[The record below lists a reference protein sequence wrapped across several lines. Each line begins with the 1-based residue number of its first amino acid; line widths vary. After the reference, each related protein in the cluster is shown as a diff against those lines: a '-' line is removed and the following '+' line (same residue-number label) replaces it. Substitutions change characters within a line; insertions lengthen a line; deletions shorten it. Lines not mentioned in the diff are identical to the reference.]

1 MPKHPFLD
9 LDNLPAW
16 SELSPDLI
24 KSEISNALERS
35 EERLQKIRSL
45 SPQESNFNNS
55 VKALEQATIYLDHAW
70 GLVGH
75 LDSVCNSPEL
85 RTAHNEM
92 LPKVSAFGAKIPLDK
107 KLWQVIRRFS
117 EKPEVQDLSP
127 IDHRLLEE
135 TIADFQESGADLPTE
150 KKDRLEKISS
160 ELAQATQQFSERVLD
175 ATNSWK
181 LVVNE
186 ESRLSGLPQSAK
198 EAARAT
204 AIEKLGEEEGKKS
217 WIFTLH
223 APSLVPALQ
232 YLDEDEL
239 RKEIWTASDALGSEK
254 PYDNQ
259 SLIATILK
267 LRQEKAELLG
277 KSDFSEVALSRR
289 MAKSGE
295 RADDFISELRDQTA
309 PFFQLENQELES
321 YKAEKTGK
329 NSDLLQPWEVGYWSE
344 KLKKERYDFDEED
357 LRPYFPIHSV
367 LQGMFALVTKVFGLR
382 IVERSTLFE
391 GEVHAHGEE
400 NNQAIEVWHPDVRF
414 YDLFDS
420 ECGQL
425 LGSFYADWHPR
436 SSKRAGAWMNYL
448 KTGEPRKNGE
458 RAPHLGLICG
468 NLTAPTPGKPALLT
482 HYEVETIF
490 HEFGHLLHHLCGEV
504 PHRSLNGVNVAWDF
518 VELPSQIM
526 ENWCWER
533 ESLDLFAKHHE
544 SNDSIPNELFAKMI
558 RAKNFMAGNAMMR
571 QLAFSKLD
579 LVMHRTLAQNLPQDL
594 ESSLQ
599 DILHDYLPKRKTK
612 PRTIALRFSH
622 LFGSPMG
629 YATAYYSYKWAE
641 VLDADAFTRFQKEGV
656 MNPATG
662 RSFRKSILSQ
672 GNSRPPEELFKEFMG
687 RPPQSTALLKRSGLS
702 PTTQ

>member
-1 MPKHPFLD
+1 MPEHPFLD
-9 LDNLPAW
+9 LANLPAW

-35 EERLQKIRSL
+35 EERLQTIRSL
-45 SPQESNFNNS
+45 SQEESTFNNS

-92 LPKVSAFGAKIPLDK
+92 LPKVSAFGAKISLDE
-107 KLWQVIRRFS
+107 KLWEVIRCFS

-127 IDHRLLEE
+127 IDHRLLDE
-135 TIADFQESGADLPTE
+135 TIADFRESGADLPAE

-186 ESRLSGLPQSAK
+186 EARLSGLPQSAK

-204 AIEKLGEEEGKKS
+204 AIEKLGEEEGSKS

-232 YLDEDEL
+232 YLDDDEL

-259 SLIATILK
+259 SLIATILQ

-289 MAKSGE
+289 MAKSGQ
-295 RADDFISELRDQTA
+295 RADAFISELRDQTA
-309 PFFQLENQELES
+309 PFFERENQELES

-357 LRPYFPIHSV
+357 LRPYFSIHSV

-382 IVERSTLFE
+382 IVERSVLFE

-400 NNQAIEVWHPDVRF
+400 NSQAIEVWHPDVRF

-420 ECGQL
+420 EGGQL

-448 KTGEPRKNGE
+448 KTGEPLKNGE
-458 RAPHLGLICG
+458 RSPHLGLICG

-504 PHRSLNGVNVAWDF
+504 PHTSLNGVNVAWDF

-544 SNDSIPNELFAKMI
+544 SNAPIPNELFAKMI

-579 LVMHRTLAQNLPQDL
+579 LVMHRTLAQDLPQDI

-599 DILHDYLPKRKTK
+599 NILRDYLPKRKTQ

-622 LFGSPMG
+622 LFGSPTG

-641 VLDADAFTRFQKEGV
+641 VLDADAFTRFQKEGI
-656 MNPATG
+656 MNPETG

-687 RPPQSTALLKRSGLS
+687 RPPKSTALLERSGLS
-702 PTTQ
+702 PNTQ

>member
-127 IDHRLLEE
+127 IDHRLLDE

-259 SLIATILK
+259 SLIATILQ

-295 RADDFISELRDQTA
+295 RADDL
-309 PFFQLENQELES
+309 
-321 YKAEKTGK
+321 
-329 NSDLLQPWEVGYWSE
+329 
-344 KLKKERYDFDEED
+344 
-357 LRPYFPIHSV
+357 YF
-367 LQGMFALVTKVFGLR
+367 
-382 IVERSTLFE
+382 
-391 GEVHAHGEE
+391 
-400 NNQAIEVWHPDVRF
+400 
-414 YDLFDS
+414 
-420 ECGQL
+420 
-425 LGSFYADWHPR
+425 
-436 SSKRAGAWMNYL
+436 
-448 KTGEPRKNGE
+448 
-458 RAPHLGLICG
+458 
-468 NLTAPTPGKPALLT
+468 
-482 HYEVETIF
+482 
-490 HEFGHLLHHLCGEV
+490 
-504 PHRSLNGVNVAWDF
+504 
-518 VELPSQIM
+518 
-526 ENWCWER
+526 
-533 ESLDLFAKHHE
+533 
-544 SNDSIPNELFAKMI
+544 
-558 RAKNFMAGNAMMR
+558 
-571 QLAFSKLD
+571 
-579 LVMHRTLAQNLPQDL
+579 
-594 ESSLQ
+594 
-599 DILHDYLPKRKTK
+599 
-612 PRTIALRFSH
+612 
-622 LFGSPMG
+622 
-629 YATAYYSYKWAE
+629 
-641 VLDADAFTRFQKEGV
+641 
-656 MNPATG
+656 
-662 RSFRKSILSQ
+662 
-672 GNSRPPEELFKEFMG
+672 
-687 RPPQSTALLKRSGLS
+687 
-702 PTTQ
+702 